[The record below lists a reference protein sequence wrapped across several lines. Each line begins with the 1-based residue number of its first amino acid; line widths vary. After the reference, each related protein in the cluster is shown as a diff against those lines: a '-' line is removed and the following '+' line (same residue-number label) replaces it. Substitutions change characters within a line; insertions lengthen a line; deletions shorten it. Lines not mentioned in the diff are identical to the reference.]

1 VTGYEPIKN
10 NKSETVGI
18 FFVGFLKPEPDKQKI
33 D

>member
-18 FFVGFLKPEPDKQKI
+18 FFVGFLKPEADK
-33 D
+33 